1 MDKYKFVIELIDIR
15 IRILSNERNF
25 YNDARDITINAQ
37 IQELKYLKSILEY
50 EIGSMEEKQWTNH
63 NSLYYQNT

>member
-25 YNDARDITINAQ
+25 YNDSSLLDRAISRIEKI
-37 IQELKYLKSILEY
+37 IQK
-50 EIGSMEEKQWTNH
+50 
-63 NSLYYQNT
+63 

>member
-1 MDKYKFVIELIDIR
+1 MDRYKFVIELIDIR

-25 YNDARDITINAQ
+25 YNGSRDITINAQ

-50 EIGSMEEKQWTNH
+50 EIGNMEVAQ
-63 NSLYYQNT
+63 